1 MIHDKLA
8 MRLAQILM
16 RFNDGERFSLE
27 ELADEFN
34 VDIRTIQ
41 RDLNDRLSFM
51 PIKRENG
58 KYFLEPFALGKLSF
72 KDIQNF
78 ALLSGIGELYP
89 KLDSGFIVDLLS
101 EKINSVFMVKNEG
114 FERVDYA
121 LFELISVAI
130 LRHNVLSFVYKDKDK
145 NREVNP
151 YKLVNNKG
159 IWYVLADE
167 GGKLKHFALGKIKDF
182 QSTKQ
187 TFIPQEEIL
196 KQIKEDTSVWLN
208 ATKEATIKLDKKGK
222 DYFFRKKLFEYC
234 EIVNEDEKY
243 FILNVRFSYDD
254 ELLNVVKQ
262 WIPYIKIISPL
273 ELKEKLHKLL
283 QDYLDKDV

>member
-130 LRHNVLSFVYKDKDK
+130 LRHNVLSFAYKEK

-151 YKLVNNKG
+151 YKLINNKG
-159 IWYVLADE
+159 IWYILADE
-167 GGKLKHFALGKIKDF
+167 KGRLKHFALAKIRNL
-182 QSTKQ
+182 QSKKQ
-187 TFIPQEEIL
+187 TFIPKDEFL
-196 KQIKEDTSVWLN
+196 KQIRDDTSIWFN
-208 ATKEATIKLDKKGK
+208 ATKEARIKLDKKGK
-222 DYFFRKKLFEYC
+222 NYFFRKKIFEYC
-234 EIVNEDEKY
+234 EIVDEDEEH
-243 FILNVRFSYDD
+243 FILNIRFSYDD
-254 ELLNVVKQ
+254 ELLNIIKQ
-262 WIPYIKIISPL
+262 WIPYIQIISPL
-273 ELKEKLHKLL
+273 DIKEKLHKLL

>member
-27 ELADEFN
+27 EVADEFN

-130 LRHNVLSFVYKDKDK
+130 LRHNVLSFAYKEK

-151 YKLVNNKG
+151 YKLINNKG
-159 IWYVLADE
+159 IWYILTDE
-167 GGKLKHFALGKIKDF
+167 KGKLKHFALAKIRNL
-182 QSTKQ
+182 QSKKQ
-187 TFIPQEEIL
+187 TFIPKDEFL
-196 KQIKEDTSVWLN
+196 KQL
-208 ATKEATIKLDKKGK
+208 K
-222 DYFFRKKLFEYC
+222 DDNS
-234 EIVNEDEKY
+234 I
-243 FILNVRFSYDD
+243 
-254 ELLNVVKQ
+254 
-262 WIPYIKIISPL
+262 
-273 ELKEKLHKLL
+273 
-283 QDYLDKDV
+283 

>member
-130 LRHNVLSFVYKDKDK
+130 LRHNVLSFAYKEK

-151 YKLVNNKG
+151 YKLINNKG
-159 IWYVLADE
+159 IWYILADE
-167 GGKLKHFALGKIKDF
+167 KGKLKHFALAKIKNL
-182 QSTKQ
+182 QSKNQ
-187 TFIPQEEIL
+187 TFIPKDEFL
-196 KQIKEDTSVWLN
+196 KQIKDDTSIWFN
-208 ATKEATIKLDKKGK
+208 ATKEARIKLDKRGK
-222 DYFFRKKLFEYC
+222 NYFFRKKIFEYC
-234 EIVNEDEKY
+234 EIVDEDEEH
-243 FILNVRFSYDD
+243 FILNII
-254 ELLNVVKQ
+254 KQ
-262 WIPYIKIISPL
+262 WIPYIQIISPL
-273 ELKEKLHKLL
+273 DIKEKLHKLL

>member
-130 LRHNVLSFVYKDKDK
+130 LRHNVLSFAYKEK

-151 YKLVNNKG
+151 YKLINNKG
-159 IWYVLADE
+159 IWYILADE
-167 GGKLKHFALGKIKDF
+167 KGKLKHFTLAKIRNL
-182 QSTKQ
+182 QSKKQ
-187 TFIPQEEIL
+187 TFIPKDEFL
-196 KQIKEDTSVWLN
+196 KQIRDDTSIWFNV
-208 ATKEATIKLDKKGK
+208 TKEARIKLDKKGK
-222 DYFFRKKLFEYC
+222 NYFFRKKIFEYC
-234 EIVNEDEKY
+234 EIVDEDEEH
-243 FILNVRFSYDD
+243 FILNIRFSYDD
-254 ELLNVVKQ
+254 ELLNIIKQ
-262 WIPYIKIISPL
+262 WIPYIQIISPL
-273 ELKEKLHKLL
+273 DIKEKLHKLL
-283 QDYLDKDV
+283 QDYLDEDV